1 MSEIATLGVL
11 GGGLM
16 GSGIAEVAARAGVPT
31 VVSEVSQEAADA
43 AQERVRSSLARSV
56 AKGKATQEDMDAALA
71 QLTFA
76 TDLSALADSD
86 IVIEAA
92 TEREDIKLDLFRR
105 LGETLTQPDAV
116 LASNTSSL
124 QIVRLAKAAGRPEHT
139 VGLHFFSPVPVM
151 KLVEVIPALTTS
163 DESLERARTFVT
175 EKLGKTAIVAPDR
188 PGFVVNVLL
197 VPYMFAAI
205 RLLEGGHASP
215 EDIDTGMRLG
225 CGHPIGPLALLDAIG
240 LDTVRSA
247 GLGMY
252 EEFKDPTYAPPPLLN
267 RLVDA
272 GFLGKKSG
280 RGFYDYS

>member
-252 EEFKDPTYAPPPLLN
+252 EEVKDPTYAPPPLLN

>member
-31 VVSEVSQEAADA
+31 VVSEVNEEAADA
-43 AQERVRSSLARSV
+43 AAERVRSSLARSV
-56 AKGKATQEDMDAALA
+56 AKGKATQDDMDAALA
-71 QLTFA
+71 HLTFA
-76 TDLSALADSD
+76 ADISALADSD

-92 TEREDIKLDLFRR
+92 TEREDVKLDLFRQ
-105 LGETLTQPDAV
+105 LGETLAQPDAV

-124 QIVRLAKAAGRPEHT
+124 QIVRLAKAASRPEHT

-163 DESLERARTFVT
+163 DESLERARVFVT

-272 GFLGKKSG
+272 GFLGKKTG